1 MNFKALPNN
10 TTKKPSNMKKLLIPI
25 IIIGVI
31 AYALFNWG
39 IGVNN
44 EIIEKEGVAVAQ
56 WANVESSYQ
65 RRADLIPNLVATV
78 KGYADHEKETLEA
91 VIKARAEATKPTIN
105 VDESALTPE
114 NMAKFQQAQQGL
126 SGALSRLLVS
136 VERYPELKADQGFL
150 ELQSQLEGT
159 ENRINVER
167 NKFNGLA
174 GAYNIF
180 IAKFPTSFVADYI
193 KKNALGLFK
202 SAPGSENAPKVEF

>member
-1 MNFKALPNN
+1 MNYKQLPENG
-10 TTKKPSNMKKLLIPI
+10 TKKSSTMKKLLIPI
-25 IIIGVI
+25 IIIGI
-31 AYALFNWG
+31 LAFALFRWG
-39 IGVNN
+39 VGVNN

-78 KGYADHEKETLEA
+78 KGYADHEKSTLEA

-105 VDESALTPE
+105 VDASAISPE
-114 NMAKFQQAQQGL
+114 NIAQFQKAQQGL

-136 VERYPELKADQGFL
+136 VERYPDLKADKSFL

-167 NKFNGLA
+167 NRFNNLA

-180 IAKFPTSFVADYI
+180 IAKFPTSYVADYI
-193 KKNALGLFK
+193 NKGSLGLFK
-202 SAPGSENAPKVEF
+202 SSPGSENAPKVQF

>member
-1 MNFKALPNN
+1 
-10 TTKKPSNMKKLLIPI
+10 MKKWLVPL
-25 IIIGVI
+25 IIIGI
-31 AYALFNWG
+31 IIFGLFKWG
-39 IGVNN
+39 VGVNN

-78 KGYADHEKETLEA
+78 KGYAAHEKETLEA

-105 VDESALTPE
+105 VDGSALTPE

-136 VERYPELKADQGFL
+136 VERYPELKADQSFL
-150 ELQSQLEGT
+150 EFQSQLDGT

-167 NKFNGLA
+167 NRFNDLA

-180 IAKFPTSFVADYI
+180 IAKFPTSFVANYI
-193 KKNALGLFK
+193 NKNALGLFK

>member
-1 MNFKALPNN
+1 
-10 TTKKPSNMKKLLIPI
+10 MKKLLIPI
-25 IIIGVI
+25 IVLGLIAFAIFKWGV
-31 AYALFNWG
+31 G
-39 IGVNN
+39 INN
-44 EIIEKEGVAVAQ
+44 EIIEKEGLAVAQ

-78 KGYADHEKETLEA
+78 KGYANHEKETLEA

-105 VDESALTPE
+105 VDESALSPE

-167 NKFNGLA
+167 NRFNDLA

-180 IAKFPTSFVADYI
+180 IQKFPTNLVANFID
-193 KKNALGLFK
+193 KSGLGLFK

>member
-1 MNFKALPNN
+1 
-10 TTKKPSNMKKLLIPI
+10 MKKWLVPL
-25 IIIGVI
+25 IIIGII
-31 AYALFNWG
+31 AFALFKWG
-39 IGVNN
+39 VGVNN

-105 VDESALTPE
+105 VDKSAITPE
-114 NMAKFQQAQQGL
+114 NIAKFQQAQQGL

-136 VERYPELKADQGFL
+136 VERYPDLKADKSFL

-159 ENRINVER
+159 ENRINTER
-167 NKFNGLA
+167 NRFNDLA

-193 KKNALGLFK
+193 NKGALGLFK
-202 SAPGSENAPKVEF
+202 SAKGSENAPKVEF

>member
-1 MNFKALPNN
+1 
-10 TTKKPSNMKKLLIPI
+10 MKKWLVPV
-25 IIIGVI
+25 IIIGLI
-31 AYALFNWG
+31 IFAIFKWG
-39 IGVNN
+39 VGVNN
-44 EIIEKEGVAVAQ
+44 EIIEKEGLAKAQ

-105 VDESALTPE
+105 IDKNAITPE
-114 NMAKFQQAQQGL
+114 SMAKFQQAQQGL

-136 VERYPELKADQGFL
+136 VERYPELKADKNFL

-167 NKFNGLA
+167 NKFNGIA

-180 IAKFPTSFVADYI
+180 IAKFPTSFVANYI
-193 KKNALGLFK
+193 NKKELGLFK